1 MKVLLFD
8 GVCNLCNSWVNWVID
23 HDKKNLFKFAAL
35 QSAFGQQ
42 RVKDLNLDAKY
53 LDTVILDD
61 EGKVYTESDVALEVA
76 RHIGGVYTL
85 AVALYIFPRFIRNF
99 VYRIIARN
107 RYRWFG
113 KQESCRVPTP
123 ELKAKFLD

>member
-8 GVCNLCNSWVNWVID
+8 GVCNLCNAWVNWVID

-42 RVKDLNLDAKY
+42 RVKDLNLEAKY